1 MAFLTRMF
9 LCLLMLLTLGFAA
22 PPDKAIRA
30 NDKVKV
36 VCEEE
41 PALNRDYI
49 ITKDGYILM
58 SFIGA
63 IKVVGCT
70 EDEAADRI
78 EEELVRQRILR
89 RATVT
94 VTLLTS
100 EKLTIRFSGAVKN
113 AGELPWRDGLR
124 VSDIVQQAK
133 PQESADLERIR
144 IESRLGKI
152 SIINYTKVQPG
163 NNIFN
168 PLVQPGDFVFFPLV
182 SRETKAFILGAVARP
197 GAIDIKSGLT
207 LAQAIDASGGVLP
220 NANPDRV
227 KLTRAGQAEIVISL
241 RSDSGIVIS
250 AGDRVVIEAIAKDK
264 VIVVMGGV
272 KAPGSFGFVEGTT
285 LSRAIQMAGGL
296 ADNVKAGKVTL
307 TRQNGNKLDKRTI
320 DLKRVLDGFQG
331 DINLQAGDRIDV
343 PQPRRNDAKALVPLG
358 ILLFFLLGV

>member
-1 MAFLTRMF
+1 MMALRFL
-9 LCLLMLLTLGFAA
+9 LCLLVLLTVSWAA

-63 IKVVGCT
+63 IKVAGST
-70 EDEAADRI
+70 EAVAADLI

-100 EKLTIRFSGAVKN
+100 EKLTIRFSGAVRN
-113 AGELPWRDGLR
+113 AGELPWREGLR

-133 PQESADLERIR
+133 PQETADLAKIR
-144 IESRLGKI
+144 IESRVGTI
-152 SIINYTKVQPG
+152 SLVNFAKYEPG
-163 NNIFN
+163 NDTFN
-168 PLVQPGDFVFFPLV
+168 PLLKPGDFVFFPLV
-182 SRETKAFILGAVARP
+182 SNDTKAFILGAVAKP
-197 GAIDIKSGLT
+197 GAVEIKGGMT
-207 LAQAIDASGGVLP
+207 LAKALEAAGGVLP
-220 NANPDRV
+220 NANPDRIR
-227 KLTRAGQAEIVISL
+227 LTRSGQAESVISL
-241 RSDSGIVIS
+241 RSDSGIVIG
-250 AGDRVVIEAIAKDK
+250 AGDRVVVEAVAKDK
-264 VIVVMGGV
+264 VIIVMGGV

-296 ADNVKAGKVTL
+296 ADRVKAGKVTL
-307 TRQNGNKLDKRTI
+307 SRSNGSRVDKRTI
-320 DLKRVLDGFQG
+320 DLKRILDGYQG
-331 DINLQAGDRIDV
+331 DITLQAGDRIDV
-343 PQPRRNDAKALVPLG
+343 PQPKGGGNKALIPLG
-358 ILLFFLLGV
+358 ILLFFLIGV